1 VDSVGWFVPKL
12 GISKLPYLFSIIIF
26 EFAGKMK
33 DEDKVN
39 IVEFLLQNYYI
50 KENEA
55 LQEQVNYLQVLLF
68 DKNRELETMAD
79 ILSEANRR
87 IASMQSDVVYY
98 QRVIAAQRRNERI
111 LIDRQGNHH
120 MFRRNRNG
128 AFVPVENVSDSSTDT
143 EVNRQLDLENID
155 DSDSDSDDIM
165 TLLMDA

>member
-1 VDSVGWFVPKL
+1 MDSVGRFVPTL
-12 GISKLPYLFSIIIF
+12 GTSKLPYPFSIIIV

-79 ILSEANRR
+79 LLSEANRR
-87 IASMQSDVVYY
+87 IASMQSDIVYF

-143 EVNRQLDLENID
+143 EVARQLEYDNN